1 MSKIRFLKGY
11 LENGKVQKILKSKG
25 LRSAVC
31 AVAISAMAITFVSSK
46 LTNNAN
52 ASEEKRNYPPTQ
64 FAVADE
70 KPKADL
76 SNYNPQETINKG
88 KGNVNGGVMEVP
100 NVTLPDT
107 GKEEDNNFTPVIPV
121 PNPEVKPEQKPDVKP
136 EEKPDV
142 KPEEKPEEGYTEDGY
157 LDSSTEEH
165 KALTVKRLEEL
176 AIADN
181 YRIETEIAETA
192 DMIIELGRVR
202 VPAHEVNGAKFEWE
216 ALKQFVPEQIKDI
229 IISVEEPSTVTFRSN
244 DVVYVDIVV
253 SVHEVR
259 YDLNGDGYEDNR
271 YLDKEADLGAHFD
284 LVKERVEN
292 AIVERG
298 FKLGT
303 TGEYSIPIRVPMHE
317 YNGLKDIELDAV
329 EEILTKHKAQDFKID
344 VHRRGDS
351 GEGNMW
357 IIVYFNP
364 DQTDANGDGYI
375 DSLLLDKH
383 TDAELIYIESD
394 YEVWLRNNGFS
405 IAENSEFVELGKV
418 DFPAHI
424 SNGKLDFETEKLKS
438 ELERLGLK
446 EADIK
451 VTQTPGVNGE
461 AGTVHVSILGAKPEQ
476 TIPGSV
482 INEAP
487 VINSKDEVF
496 VKIYSDFDINAL
508 EISATDKEDGTVPYE
523 IVSENVD
530 TSKTGDY
537 YVTVKAT
544 DKNGASTTKTITV
557 YVRGKGIP
565 AEGLNKAPVIEGSDY
580 QLVEGEAFDWTMIG
594 FVANDTE
601 DGKVDVT
608 LVESTVNPNQAGT
621 YYVTVQAVDKDGAT
635 TKKTVTVTVKEAPN
649 SAPVITGDNITLEQG
664 ASFDV
669 SMLNIKVTDAEDVT
683 VENVQIDASAVNT
696 EIPGVHNVVVTATDS
711 KGLQATAT
719 FTVTVTKK
727 QTSPQ
732 ELAMAVEQS
741 VFRMVNDERAKLGL
755 APLTWSD
762 TNVKYAREKST
773 DMFVNNYFDHADLN
787 GKYSYEYMRED
798 GIVFYAWAE
807 NIARSNAT
815 AESNADDIAAS
826 LMNLWMN
833 SEGHKANILSPDSNT
848 LSVGVHIENGR
859 VLATQIFTL
868 Q

>member
-64 FAVADE
+64 FAVAEE

-76 SNYNPQETINKG
+76 SNYNPQETVNKG

-229 IISVEEPSTVTFRSN
+229 IISVEEPSAATFRSN
-244 DVVYVDIVV
+244 DIVYVDLVV

-271 YLDKEADLGAHFD
+271 YLDKDADLGAHFD

-329 EEILTKHKAQDFKID
+329 EEILTKHKAQDFRID

-364 DQTDANGDGYI
+364 DLTDANGDGYI

-394 YEVWLRNNGFS
+394 YEVWLRNKGFN

-451 VTQTPGVNGE
+451 VTQTPGVNGA
-461 AGTVHVSILGAKPEQ
+461 AGTIHVSILGAKSVVS
-476 TIPGSV
+476 IPGSV
-482 INEAP
+482 INA
-487 VINSKDEVF
+487 
-496 VKIYSDFDINAL
+496 
-508 EISATDKEDGTVPYE
+508 
-523 IVSENVD
+523 
-530 TSKTGDY
+530 
-537 YVTVKAT
+537 
-544 DKNGASTTKTITV
+544 
-557 YVRGKGIP
+557 
-565 AEGLNKAPVIEGSDY
+565 APVIEGSDY
-580 QLVEGEAFDWTMIG
+580 ELVEGDAFDWTMIG

-601 DGKVDVT
+601 DGKLDVT
-608 LVESTVNPNQAGT
+608 LVESTVIPSQAGT
-621 YYVTVQAVDKDGAT
+621 YYVTVQAVDKNGAT

-649 SAPVITGDNITLEQG
+649 TAPVITGDNITLEQG

-669 SMLNIKVTDAEDVT
+669 SMLNIKVTDAEDTT
-683 VENVQIDASAVNT
+683 VENVQIDASAVDT

-755 APLTWSD
+755 APLAWSD

-798 GIVFYAWAE
+798 GIFFYAWAE
-807 NIARSNAT
+807 NIARSSTTSEST
-815 AESNADDIAAS
+815 AESIATS

-833 SEGHKANILSPDSNT
+833 SEGHKANILNPDSNT